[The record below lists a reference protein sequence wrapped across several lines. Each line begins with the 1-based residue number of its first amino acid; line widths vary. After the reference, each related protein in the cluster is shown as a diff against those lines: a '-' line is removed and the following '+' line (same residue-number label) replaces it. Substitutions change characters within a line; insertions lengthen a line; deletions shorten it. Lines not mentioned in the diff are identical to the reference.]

1 MIADHGREIQIRQP
15 RSTGPVAMPVEITPV
30 EMLARLVAF
39 DTTSNKSNLAL
50 IDWVASYLAGY
61 GIASRLTYDEGRA
74 KANLYATI
82 GPEVA
87 GGVVLSGH
95 TDVVPT
101 AGQNWTSN
109 PFALVERDG
118 RLHGR
123 GTADMKGFIATALAL
138 LPGMARRHLKTPIH
152 LALSF
157 DEEVGCF
164 GVVHIIR
171 EIEQALPRPRLVIV
185 GEPTEMKVA
194 NAHKGV
200 VAVHTRV
207 VGREGHSSGT
217 HRGAN
222 AITAAAEL
230 IRFLADLAAEFARR
244 PPRPGSADG
253 EFDPPY
259 TTINVGTIEGGTALN
274 IIAKACFFRW
284 ECRPL
289 PGARDGDEI
298 LARFNEFANERVSP
312 RLKAASPE
320 GGVFTSVSVAVP
332 ALMPEPGSPAEALA
346 LALSGENRAGAV
358 AYGSEAGLFQSAGI
372 PAALCGPGSVR
383 QAHQP
388 DEFVARAQLEAC
400 EAFVRRLVERCTV

>member
-1 MIADHGREIQIRQP
+1 MSLEL
-15 RSTGPVAMPVEITPV
+15 SPV

-39 DTTSNKSNLAL
+39 DTTSVKSNLAL
-50 IDWVASYLAGY
+50 IEWMADYLAGY
-61 GIASRLTYDEGRA
+61 GIASRLTYDEGRT
-74 KANLYATI
+74 KANLYATV
-82 GPEVA
+82 GRASA

-101 AGQNWTSN
+101 AGQNWTSD
-109 PFALVERDG
+109 PFALAERGG
-118 RLHGR
+118 RLYGR

-138 LPGMARRHLKTPIH
+138 VPGMVRRPLKTPIH

-157 DEEVGCF
+157 DEEVGCL
-164 GVVHIIR
+164 GVVHMIR
-171 EIEQALPRPRLVIV
+171 DIEQALPRPRLVIV

-222 AITAAAEL
+222 AIVAAAEL
-230 IRFLADLAAEFARR
+230 IGFLAGLAAELARR
-244 PPRPGSADG
+244 PPRPGSADDAF
-253 EFDPPY
+253 EPPY

-274 IIAKACFFRW
+274 IIPKTCLIRW

-289 PGARDGDEI
+289 PGTRDGDEI
-298 LARFNEFANERVSP
+298 VDRFNHFAETSVSP

-320 GGVFTSVSVAVP
+320 GGVFTKVSVAVP
-332 ALMPEPGSPAEALA
+332 PLTPQPGSAAEALA

-358 AYGSEAGLFQSAGI
+358 AYGSEAGLFQAAGI

-383 QAHQP
+383 EAHQP
-388 DEFVARAQLEAC
+388 DEFVARAQLDAC
-400 EAFVRRLVERCTV
+400 EAFLRRLIDRCAA